1 MHSPACTAS
10 SSSASAMPSTAWA
23 VCLCA
28 QWCGTCREYRPVFD
42 ALAQKYPGVRF
53 VWLDV
58 EDEAD
63 VAGDYDVE
71 TFPSLLVADGAG
83 VQFLGPVLP
92 QASVL
97 ERLLQRLGDAPV
109 VPAALAHDTEAAAL
123 LARIQQAYGVPGGGG
138 AGA

>member
-1 MHSPACTAS
+1 MHSPAHAAP
-10 SSSASAMPSTAWA
+10 SSASAIPSQAWA

-42 ALAQKYPGVRF
+42 ALTQKYPGVRF

-97 ERLLQRLGDAPV
+97 ERLLLRLGDAPAA
-109 VPAALAHDTEAAAL
+109 PAALARDAEAAAL
-123 LARIQQAYGVPGGGG
+123 LARIQQAHGALGGGG
-138 AGA
+138 VRA

>member
-1 MHSPACTAS
+1 MHSPAHAAP
-10 SSSASAMPSTAWA
+10 SSASAIPSQAWA

-42 ALAQKYPGVRF
+42 ALTQKYPGVRF

-83 VQFLGPVLP
+83 VRFLGPVLP
-92 QASVL
+92 QAHVL
-97 ERLLQRLGDAPV
+97 ERLLQRLS
-109 VPAALAHDTEAAAL
+109 EASSPLSDPEGAAL
-123 LARIQQAYGVPGGGG
+123 LARIQQAFGDPGGSG
-138 AGA
+138 